1 MRFHNQ
7 HMKRMEPKMTS
18 WRDKLALTAQR
29 NRQEIVKAKLNRRE
43 MMRLGLL
50 TAGGSLI
57 AKAGLSS
64 RAFAQQ
70 GPGGGSG
77 GSLTTVQG
85 VDGQSPPV
93 TPWKAPMP
101 RLSVKTPIDYHKMEF
116 GPPDGTTP
124 VDGATRSVKH
134 QYFSYDAAHDTFGPG
149 SQGSFIPQK
158 FYEQEMRED
167 FIQLHPDL
175 PAKTRFF
182 CFHDDSGNPVVPGPL
197 IRAKYGEPVLVRYKN
212 KLPSVKTAQDFGIA
226 EMTTHLHNGHT
237 PSESDGNP
245 VNYFNSINDPNAVN
259 PKGFKDQ
266 HYPNVLAGFRDPT
279 FGPAGNP
286 NEALGSL
293 WYHDHHLDFT
303 AQNVYK
309 GMFGCY
315 NLFDSLDTGVPGTGL
330 NLPCGPSANGDD
342 LDCPI
347 FFHDAV
353 LDAGAQ
359 LVFDLFDLD
368 GILGDRF
375 LANGQIQPFL
385 NVAPQRYRFRLYA
398 PGPSRW
404 WEWSLYDGKQFW
416 PFWQIMTDGNLLP
429 DAVQVSSVRI
439 AVAER
444 VDIVVDFGKIRAAG
458 VQQLYFVNR
467 AEQVNG
473 RGPTGNTLTPGTPV
487 LKVNI
492 TGNPPKGG
500 DQSADPADPKL
511 RRSSNSPPNVGMKL
525 RDLPDMDFA
534 ALNALAAKAPTRT
547 WRFERGNGG
556 WMVNGNFFDEN
567 VISDA
572 IPQGQAE
579 VWIIQNP
586 GGAWRH
592 PVHIHFEE
600 HRMLTRNGQPVLPAT
615 QLNGAIDY
623 SRRDI
628 INLQTNDEVKLF
640 MRFRDMG
647 HTSEPA
653 YNRYVM
659 HCHNVVH
666 EDHAMMVRWD
676 IV

>member
-1 MRFHNQ
+1 
-7 HMKRMEPKMTS
+7 MERKMTS
-18 WRDKLALTAQR
+18 WKDKLALTAQR
-29 NRQEIVKAKLNRRE
+29 NRQEIIKAKLSRRE
-43 MMRLGLL
+43 MMRLGLI
-50 TAGGSLI
+50 TAGGSLV
-57 AKAGLSS
+57 AKAGLSA
-64 RAFAQQ
+64 RAFAAQ
-70 GPGGGSG
+70 GPN
-77 GSLTTVQG
+77 GSLLVPG
-85 VDGQSPPV
+85 VDGQSPPINNPFTV
-93 TPWKAPMP
+93 EMP
-101 RLSVKTPIDYHKMEF
+101 RLWQQQPVDPHNMEF
-116 GPPDGTTP
+116 GVPDGTTV
-124 VDGATRSVKH
+124 VDGAKLRVPH
-134 QYFSYDAAHDTFGPG
+134 QYFSYNAATDTFGPG

-158 FYEQEMRED
+158 FYELEMRED
-167 FIQLHPDL
+167 HINLHPDL
-175 PAKTRFF
+175 GTKTRFF
-182 CFHDDSGNPVVPGPL
+182 CFHDNAGNPRVPGPL
-197 IRAKYGEPVLVRYKN
+197 IRAKYGEPVLVRFKN
-212 KLPSVKTAQDFGIA
+212 KLPNISVAQDFGIA

-245 VNYFNSINDPNAVN
+245 VNFFNSINSPSPIDPTTGKPVN
-259 PKGFKDQ
+259 PQGFKDQ
-266 HYPNVLAGFRDPT
+266 HYPNVYAGFRDPA

-315 NLFDSLDTGVPGTGL
+315 NLFDDLDTGVPGTGL
-330 NLPCGPSANGDD
+330 KLPCGTAIDPRGGD

-385 NVAPQRYRFRLYA
+385 NVGKQRYRFRLYA

-416 PFWQIMTDGNLLP
+416 PFWQISTDGNLLP
-429 DAVQVSSVRI
+429 NAVKVNSVRI

-444 VDIVVDFGKIRAAG
+444 VDIIVDFAAIAKAG
-458 VQQLYFVNR
+458 VQKLWFVNR

-487 LKVNI
+487 LQVNLI
-492 TGNPPKGG
+492 GRDLKPNEDPSANPDLGTGP
-500 DQSADPADPKL
+500 
-511 RRSSNSPPNVGMKL
+511 VGMKL
-525 RDLPDMDFA
+525 RDLPVIPTDMSK
-534 ALNALAAKAPTRT
+534 LQTRT

-556 WMVNGNFFDEN
+556 WMVNGQFFDEN
-567 VISDA
+567 RTDAA
-572 IPQGQAE
+572 IPQGNGE
-579 VWIIQNP
+579 VWVIQNP
-586 GGAWRH
+586 GGSWRH

-600 HRMLTRNGQPVLPAT
+600 HRMLTRNGQPVQPAT
-615 QLNGAIDY
+615 QLNGAIDFA
-623 SRRDI
+623 RRDI

-647 HTSEPA
+647 HTGKP
-653 YNRYVM
+653 YYDRYVM

-666 EDHAMMVRWD
+666 EDHAMMIRWD